1 MQATTDH
8 GAARTTVREFDLRAV
23 VAGLLLAFLLL
34 LL

>member
-8 GAARTTVREFDLRAV
+8 GAARTTVRVLDLRAAI
-23 VAGLLLAFLLL
+23 AGLLLAFLLL